1 MNPPQIAVKFGGN
14 PPDLLQPK
22 ILVIRGGAIGDF
34 LLTMPAVALLRE
46 AFPQARLEI
55 LGYDHIV
62 SLASSGGYADGVRS
76 IEYAAMAAF
85 FNPKAALDEE
95 LAAYFG
101 GFQQVVSYLYDPDGF
116 FSGNLRRCGV
126 KNLIEASP
134 KIDPEGEHAS
144 RQLARPLENL
154 ALYLDDAGGV
164 LLRPGPNEKAF
175 ADDFLTRAGIDAGD
189 RPLVAIH
196 PGSGGE
202 RKNWPTDRWRDLGL
216 RLLARPSE
224 TRPRLLLV
232 GGEADTKALAI
243 LSGAWRGAAQAAGDV
258 LVAENL
264 PLPALGAIL
273 AHCRWFLGHDSGI
286 SHLAAA
292 VGTPCVL
299 LFGPTDPDIWAP
311 PYPAVEIIRSP
322 DAAMSSLNAEIV
334 RSAVEAALAKGG
346 KTR

>member
-1 MNPPQIAVKFGGN
+1 M
-14 PPDLLQPK
+14 QPK

-34 LLTMPAVALLRE
+34 LLTLPAVALLRE
-46 AFPQARLEI
+46 AFPHARLEI
-55 LGYDHIV
+55 LGYEHIV
-62 SLASSGGYADGVRS
+62 SLASSGGYADRVRS
-76 IEYAAMAAF
+76 IEYAPMAGF
-85 FNPKAALDEE
+85 FNPKATLDPE
-95 LAAYFG
+95 LAEYFG

-134 KIDPEGEHAS
+134 KVDPEGEHAS
-144 RQLARPLENL
+144 RQLARPLESL
-154 ALYLDDAGGV
+154 ALYLDDAGGPI
-164 LLRPGPNEKAF
+164 LRPQGNESAF
-175 ADDFLTRAGIDAGD
+175 ADQFLARAGADGGG

-202 RKNWPTDRWRDLGL
+202 RKNWPTERWRELAAC
-216 RLLARPSE
+216 LLARPLE

-232 GGEADTKALAI
+232 GGEADT
-243 LSGAWRGAAQAAGDV
+243 AAVATLRAATAKDDL

-264 PLPALGAIL
+264 PLPALAAIL
-273 AHCRWFLGHDSGI
+273 ARCDWFLGHDSGI

-311 PYPAVEIIRSP
+311 PYPTV
-322 DAAMSSLNAEIV
+322 EIV
-334 RSAVEAALAKGG
+334 RAPDGFMGSLDLETVQAAVEGALAKAG

>member
-1 MNPPQIAVKFGGN
+1 MKPPGFAVRFSGN
-14 PPDLLQPK
+14 FPPLLQPK

-34 LLTMPAVALLRE
+34 LLTLPAVALLRE

-62 SLASSGGYADGVRS
+62 CLASSGGYADGVRS

-85 FNPKAALDEE
+85 FNPKATLDQE
-95 LAAYFG
+95 LADYFG
-101 GFQQVVSYLYDPDGF
+101 GFQQIVSYLYDPDGF

-144 RQLARPLENL
+144 RQLARPLETL
-154 ALYLDDAGGV
+154 ALYLDAASGP
-164 LLRPGPNEKAF
+164 LLRPEGNERAF
-175 ADDFLTRAGIDAGD
+175 AEAFLARAGADRDA

-202 RKNWPTDRWRDLGL
+202 RKNWPTDRWQELGR
-216 RLLARPSE
+216 RLLAQPSE
-224 TRPRLLLV
+224 TRPRLLIV
-232 GGEADTKALAI
+232 GGEADTKALAT
-243 LSGAWRGAAQAAGDV
+243 LSAGWRGAAAGADDV

-273 AHCRWFLGHDSGI
+273 ARCRWFLGHDSGI

-311 PYPAVEIIRSP
+311 PYPSV
-322 DAAMSSLNAEIV
+322 EIV
-334 RSAVEAALAKGG
+334 RAPDGFMGSLDLETVQTAVEAALAKV
-346 KTR
+346 